1 MVRSLYSG
9 VSGLTTHQTRMDV
22 IGNNIANVNTY
33 GFKASRVTFRDIFYQ
48 TAIGASGGRQT
59 FTGNNASQVG
69 YGVQLGS
76 IDKDMSMSSLQGTN
90 RVFDLAIAGDGFF
103 ATATFDNQ
111 NVNSNKTAANFMYT
125 RMGNFGVDSF
135 GNLCTSNNVFVMGSR
150 NTLDGL
156 LLNSDD
162 SLKCMNDVDFI
173 DRNDDGV
180 IDSTDM
186 TFRDTLNLNE
196 LVATAYNIYTDEFGY
211 LYGYNWDDIL
221 GSPAAGDDAA
231 TPDDGAVEPFAG
243 VIYDEKKLEADGWLV
258 TKDATTGAI
267 TSIARP
273 AAGGTTGGG
282 TTATGNALTLEERKK
297 YVDIQETLK
306 ALNYPTSD
314 TDSKAAGA
322 KYRYLVDKTGS
333 RIKKDDGTYPAYS
346 GTDGTGGVYDNF
358 FNAGAIV
365 TGDAYKTAAATA
377 GSEGAIEGT
386 FTFGDCESV
395 AVGRDGIITVSYNS
409 TIKSIGRVNIVV
421 FDNPD
426 GLVEDGQTTFVESV
440 ASGRP
445 KYKRTMI
452 DPGVTKTTI
461 ESAKLE
467 MSNVNLAQEFSD
479 MIVTQRGFQANAR
492 IITTSDSMLEE
503 LVNLK
508 R

>member
-48 TAIGASGGRQT
+48 TAIGATGGRQT

-90 RVFDLAIAGDGFF
+90 RVFDMAIAGDGFF
-103 ATATFDNQ
+103 AIATFDNQ

-150 NTLDGL
+150 NTLNGL
-156 LLNSDD
+156 LKNGDD
-162 SLKCMNDVDFI
+162 SLKSMNDVDFI

-180 IDSTDM
+180 INSSDM

-196 LVATAYNIYTDEFGY
+196 LVAQAYNIYTDEFGY
-211 LYGYNWDDIL
+211 LYGYDWDSIL
-221 GSPAAGDDAA
+221 GSPAAADADTDADDTALAA
-231 TPDDGAVEPFAG
+231 FDN
-243 VIYDEKKLEADGWLV
+243 VIYDTKKLEADGWLV
-258 TKDATTGAI
+258 TTDATGKV

-273 AAGGTTGGG
+273 AAGGATGGG

-333 RIKKDDGTYPAYS
+333 RVKKDDGTYPTYS
-346 GTDGTGGVYDNF
+346 GTDGAGGVYDNF

-395 AVGRDGIITVSYNS
+395 AVGKDGIITVSYNS
-409 TIKSIGRVNIVV
+409 EIKSIGRVNIVV

-426 GLVEDGQTTFVESV
+426 GLVEDGDTTFVESV
-440 ASGRP
+440 ASGQP
-445 KYKRTMI
+445 KYKRAKV

>member
-48 TAIGASGGRQT
+48 TAIGATGGRQT

-90 RVFDLAIAGDGFF
+90 RVFDMAIAGDGFF
-103 ATATFDNQ
+103 AIATFDNQ
-111 NVNSNKTAANFMYT
+111 NVNSDKTAANFMYT

-150 NTLDGL
+150 NTLNGL
-156 LLNSDD
+156 LRNGDD
-162 SLKCMNDVDFI
+162 SLKSMNDVDFI

-180 IDSTDM
+180 INSSDM

-211 LYGYNWDDIL
+211 LYGYDWDSIL
-221 GSPAAGDDAA
+221 GSPAAADADADDTAVAA
-231 TPDDGAVEPFAG
+231 FDN
-243 VIYDEKKLEADGWLV
+243 VIYDTKKLEADGWLV
-258 TKDATTGAI
+258 TTDATGKV

-273 AAGGTTGGG
+273 AAGGTTGGGG

-333 RIKKDDGTYPAYS
+333 RAKKDDGTYPTYS

-358 FNAGAIV
+358 FNTGAIV

-377 GSEGAIEGT
+377 GAEGAIEGT

-395 AVGRDGIITVSYNS
+395 AVGKDGIITVSYNS
-409 TIKSIGRVNIVV
+409 EIKSIGRVNIVV

-426 GLVEDGQTTFVESV
+426 GLVEDGDTTFVDSV
-440 ASGRP
+440 ASGQP
-445 KYKRTMI
+445 KYKRAKV